1 MSATLAAMPVRS
13 DPPTRVAP
21 ASAYSLLCFRGNNFL
36 HQCLEARI
44 AVQRIEQWIYLD
56 PANVGAIAFLETLFK
71 PAQRFIFIVQAEI
84 KQSAHVANHLALLTY
99 LIELAQHSQRGILVA
114 SASFSLRAKHRHIYI
129 VA

>member
-44 AVQRIEQWIYLD
+44 AVQRIEQWIYFD
-56 PANVGAIAFLETLFK
+56 PADVGAVAFLETLFE

-84 KQSAHVANHLALLTY
+84 KQSTQVANHLTALTH
-99 LIELAQHSQRGILVA
+99 LIEIAQHSQSGIFVT
-114 SASFSLRAKHRHIYI
+114 SVSFSLSAQHRHICI